1 MSILE
6 QIDNDF
12 YQALKEK
19 NKDAV
24 STLRM
29 ILAATKNERIK
40 KMEDLTDE
48 DVIKVLKSE
57 IKKRTEAIS
66 DYNKGGRPELAAK
79 EQSEIEIVSKY
90 LPPQL
95 SEEEISSAVKE
106 ILNKIEDKENVGK
119 VMGAVMAELK
129 GKADGSLVKKIV
141 EQELELK

>member
-6 QIDNDF
+6 QIDKDF
-12 YQALKEK
+12 QQALKAK
-19 NKDAV
+19 DKDAV

-40 KMEDLTDE
+40 KMQDLTDE
-48 DVIKVLKSE
+48 DVVRVLKSE
-57 IKKRTEAIS
+57 IKKRNEAIA
-66 DYNKGGRPELAAK
+66 DYNKGGRQELAAK
-79 EQSEIEIVSKY
+79 EQSEIEIVAKY

-95 SEEEISSAVKE
+95 SEEEIRKAIKE
-106 ILNKIEDKENVGK
+106 ILQKIENKENMGK

-141 EQELELK
+141 EQEIGG